1 MNSQKKSAKAGNR
14 QDRRTRKQVFSI
26 KEGGAQKRSAFFG
39 FRGYARPYP
48 EKTGFRAPE
57 NICRP
62 SPATGKSEYLYSWR
76 YSIFQPLPKGALFQN
91 TFQPVYLRQKRA
103 HIPGRPQFSQPVAGL
118 KFCAKSHAKRLAAKR
133 STGQNRWRLPTEK
146 IPRDISAIP
155 LARGKPKTA
164 HLPRASKIR
173 ADQLQI
179 DYIIWDFL
187 FTITIIIIIIKKK
200 WQKFLNFPPRKK
212 VSFGAHKFPANP
224 QRAKAFRPPQTKAKP
239 SAKKKT
245 PNGSE
250 RTFEPYKRAFCR
262 DAARPSGLPATFAI

>member
-14 QDRRTRKQVFSI
+14 QDRRTRKQVFLI

-187 FTITIIIIIIKKK
+187 FTIIIIIIIIKKK

-239 SAKKKT
+239 SAKKT

>member
-14 QDRRTRKQVFSI
+14 PRPSDAEAGFLNKR
-26 KEGGAQKRSAFFG
+26 GRSAKA
-39 FRGYARPYP
+39 FRLFWLSGLRPALSRKNRLSRARKHMPP
-48 EKTGFRAPE
+48 FA
-57 NICRP
+57 
-62 SPATGKSEYLYSWR
+62 ATGKSEYLYSWR

-187 FTITIIIIIIKKK
+187 FTIIIIIIKKMAK
-200 WQKFLNFPPRKK
+200 IFNFPAPKK
-212 VSFGAHKFPANP
+212 SFLW
-224 QRAKAFRPPQTKAKP
+224 RA
-239 SAKKKT
+239 
-245 PNGSE
+245 
-250 RTFEPYKRAFCR
+250 
-262 DAARPSGLPATFAI
+262 

>member
-14 QDRRTRKQVFSI
+14 PRPSDAEAGFLNKR
-26 KEGGAQKRSAFFG
+26 GRSAKA
-39 FRGYARPYP
+39 FRLFWLLGLRRPYP

-155 LARGKPKTA
+155 LARGKQKTA

-173 ADQLQI
+173 ADQLQHRLYYMGFFI
-179 DYIIWDFL
+179 Y
-187 FTITIIIIIIKKK
+187 
-200 WQKFLNFPPRKK
+200 N
-212 VSFGAHKFPANP
+212 N
-224 QRAKAFRPPQTKAKP
+224 
-239 SAKKKT
+239 
-245 PNGSE
+245 NN
-250 RTFEPYKRAFCR
+250 YYY
-262 DAARPSGLPATFAI
+262 